1 MNQFVQI
8 EQRERQRRLIARLQ
22 ERNQK
27 LQEEIAWNEQIIK
40 ELAENPEQQEE
51 DEYYKDSVEDSES
64 FDNIASLEIIDPP
77 PQRIFYT
84 HPKAYI
90 PRAGTDGPSLAVQ
103 EAQRITRA
111 ATAAAVSKE
120 ERTKA
125 TRAKQASP
133 DVKPT
138 AKKKGDTPTPK
149 KRTKKDEMKESFEK
163 ARAQALHRKDAREVK
178 EEE

>member
-138 AKKKGDTPTPK
+138 AKKKGDTPTPEGK
-149 KRTKKDEMKESFEK
+149 F
-163 ARAQALHRKDAREVK
+163 REGASAGVTP
-178 EEE
+178 